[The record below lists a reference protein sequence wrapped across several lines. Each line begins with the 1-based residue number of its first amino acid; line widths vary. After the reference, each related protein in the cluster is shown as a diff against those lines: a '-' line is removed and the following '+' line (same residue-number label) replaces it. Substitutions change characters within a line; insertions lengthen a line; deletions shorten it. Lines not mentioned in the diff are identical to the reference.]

1 MPKPTGGPAYPLS
14 VPAECEPNIGMT
26 MRQAYKA
33 AALQG
38 YMAGY
43 IGKTTIDPK
52 TDEWIAQRCAGLA
65 DAMIKEDEE
74 AAK

>member
-1 MPKPTGGPAYPLS
+1 
-14 VPAECEPNIGMT
+14 